1 MKKFF
6 ASLPLS
12 LLAFAISLFLAV
24 PAFAATLSITRIGT
38 TDVSSLGLGTT
49 LKNYTYAGTTFE
61 MAGTASP
68 SSTVSIVVDD
78 VTRTA
83 TADTTGA
90 WSDLLSSILVGSHAV
105 KVTSGTSSLSFTL
118 NISSA
123 SATTTATTSS
133 TTTATAS
140 SVAATTKGG
149 LPVSGGVEDTMLV
162 LAAAALIF
170 GLGITVKAR
179 SL

>member
-123 SATTTATTSS
+123 SATTATPSS